1 MNQMLD
7 MMNDMSRNAFE
18 AARQLGEI
26 NLRTMD
32 RLAEQQLELL
42 SENLER
48 GVNTAKRLTDAKGYK
63 DFVSVQA
70 DMAQDL
76 AETATQQSRKTIA
89 VLTEARNSVSELF
102 QKEFK
107 EAVEKTA
114 KAAQQKPKGS

>member
-1 MNQMLD
+1 MNQVLD

-32 RLAEQQLELL
+32 RLAEQQLELF

-48 GVNTAKRLTDAKGYK
+48 GVTTAKRLTDAKGYK

-70 DMAQDL
+70 DVVQDL
-76 AETATQQSRKTIA
+76 AETTTQQSRKTIA
-89 VLTEARNSVSELF
+89 VLTEARNSVNELF

-107 EAVEKTA
+107 EVVEKTA
-114 KAAQQKPKGS
+114 KAAQQKPKGA